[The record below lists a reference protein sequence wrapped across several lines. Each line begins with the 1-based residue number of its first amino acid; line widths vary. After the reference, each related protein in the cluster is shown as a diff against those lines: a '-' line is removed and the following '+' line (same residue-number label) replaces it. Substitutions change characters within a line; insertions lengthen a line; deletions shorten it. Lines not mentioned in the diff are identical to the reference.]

1 MAWAEIDIAHIKNRF
16 LYFLLT
22 NTNPDKQETNKP
34 PGLGIK

>member
-1 MAWAEIDIAHIKNRF
+1 MAWAEIDVTHMKNRF

-22 NTNPDKQETNKP
+22 NINLDKQETHKR

>member
-1 MAWAEIDIAHIKNRF
+1 MTWAEIDVTQIKNRF

-22 NTNPDKQETNKP
+22 NINLDKQETNKR